1 MNQSLLIGHFVYSI
15 DFQYNQRPF
24 MDILVF
30 NAGSSSLKFG
40 VFDTNSKDSR
50 VFKGEF
56 NRFEKGHCTLH
67 YRCGGEQGIPKSRQ
81 EKIDSI
87 ALAIQSIPRILNEFG
102 YEAFEAVGHRVAHG
116 GPNCNHAA
124 RIDDDLLTYIKKCT
138 PLAPLHNPIFI
149 EAIELSQRLW
159 PDLPQIAVFDTA
171 FHHTIPDY
179 AYTYAVPL
187 AWRELGLR
195 RYGFHGSSHQYIALR
210 TAQELDKPLNQL
222 KIISCHLGSGASIC
236 AIDRGRSIDTSMGM
250 TPLEGLVMG
259 TRSGDVDPG
268 MFAFLT
274 RELGL
279 DAIEIERQL
288 YSDSGLKGL
297 TGSADL
303 RDVERLSSEGDTAA
317 QLALNV
323 YAYRVRKY
331 IGAYAAAMGG
341 VDVLVFTGGAG
352 ENSAAMRHRICTQF
366 EYLGMELDMDK
377 NQALKLIGFEAPQ
390 IQNDRSRVQI
400 LVTQTC
406 EQWMISQEV
415 KALLQKLPIS
425 EHPGLEDSLRPAD
438 PPFHQQR
445 IPVAVS
451 ARHIH
456 PSQSLVEQL
465 FGKGY
470 QLTKARGLTQ
480 PEGWAANET
489 VELIG
494 PSGSFKKVRILGPIR
509 ARTQIEVSATDTYT
523 LGLSAPIR
531 DSGKL
536 DGTPTVTVRG
546 PAGEA
551 KTDGLILAARHIH
564 MSPADAKGMQLQ
576 DGDYVGVQLGNEK
589 RSLMFKNTLIRVK
602 EGFVTEMHIDTDE
615 ANAAGIQTQSTGEL
629 INNEEREMVKLHA
642 KQPSPIAH

>member
-1 MNQSLLIGHFVYSI
+1 MQ
-15 DFQYNQRPF
+15 
-24 MDILVF
+24 ILVF

-50 VFKGEF
+50 IFKGEF
-56 NRFEKGHCTLH
+56 NRFEKDYCTLH
-67 YRCGGEQGIPKSRQ
+67 YRCGGEQGTSKSRA
-81 EKIDSI
+81 EKINSI

-102 YEAFEAVGHRVAHG
+102 FNAFEAVGHRVAHG

-124 RIDDDLLTYIKKCT
+124 LIDDDLLTYIKKCT

-179 AYTYAVPL
+179 AYTYAIPL

-210 TAQELDKPLNQL
+210 TAQELDKPLRQL

-236 AIDRGRSIDTSMGM
+236 AIDGGKSIDTSMGM

-268 MFAFLT
+268 IFAFLA
-274 RELGL
+274 RELAL
-279 DAIEIERQL
+279 DSIEVERRL

-303 RDVERLSSEGDTAA
+303 RDVERLSSDGDTAA

-331 IGAYAAAMGG
+331 IGAYVAAMGG
-341 VDVLVFTGGAG
+341 VDVLVFTGGVG
-352 ENSAAMRHRICTQF
+352 ENSAAMRYRICTQF
-366 EYLGMELDMDK
+366 EYLGMSLDAEK
-377 NQALKLIGFEAPQ
+377 NHALKLIGFEAPH
-390 IQNDRSRVQI
+390 IQSAHSQVQI

-415 KALLQKLPIS
+415 KALLQNESIS
-425 EHPGLEDSLRPAD
+425 EHPGLEVSLNPSDSTIR
-438 PPFHQQR
+438 QQR

-451 ARHIH
+451 ARHLH

-470 QLTKARGLTQ
+470 QLTKARNLNQ

-489 VELIG
+489 VEVIG
-494 PSGSFKKVRILGPIR
+494 PSGSFKTVRILGPTR
-509 ARTQIEVSATDTYT
+509 LRTQIEVSATDTFT
-523 LGLSAPIR
+523 LGLNAPVR
-531 DSGKL
+531 DSGNL
-536 DGTPTVTVRG
+536 DGTPTVTLRG

-551 KTDGLILAARHIH
+551 RTDGLIIAARHIH
-564 MSPADAKGMQLQ
+564 MSPEDALAMRLQ
-576 DGDYVGVQLGNEK
+576 DGDYVDMQLGDDK
-589 RSLMFKNTLIRVK
+589 RSLTFKNTLIRVK
-602 EGFVTEMHIDTDE
+602 DGFVTEMHIDTDE

-629 INNEEREMVKLHA
+629 VNNEKREMVRLHL
-642 KQPSPIAH
+642 KQPSPR

>member
-1 MNQSLLIGHFVYSI
+1 
-15 DFQYNQRPF
+15 

-56 NRFEKGHCTLH
+56 NRFQKGHCTLH
-67 YRCGGEQGIPKSRQ
+67 YRCGGEQGTSKSRQ
-81 EKIDSI
+81 EQIDSI
-87 ALAIQSIPRILNEFG
+87 AIAIQSIPRILKEFG
-102 YEAFEAVGHRVAHG
+102 YDGFEAIGHRVAHG

-124 RIDDDLLTYIKKCT
+124 EIDDDLLTYIKKTT
-138 PLAPLHNPIFI
+138 PLAPLHNPIFL
-149 EAIELSQRLW
+149 EAIELSQSLW
-159 PDLPQIAVFDTA
+159 PKVPQIAVFDTA

-179 AYTYAVPL
+179 AYTYAIPL

-210 TAQELDKPLNQL
+210 TAQELNKPVNQL

-268 MFAFLT
+268 MFAFLA

-279 DAIEIERQL
+279 DAIEIESQL

-341 VDVLVFTGGAG
+341 VDVLVFTGGVG

-366 EYLGMELDMDK
+366 EYLGMALDADK

-415 KALLQKLPIS
+415 KALLQKSPIS
-425 EHPGLEDSLRPAD
+425 EHPGLEESLHPAD
-438 PPFHQQR
+438 PPLHQQR

-470 QLTKARGLTQ
+470 QLTKAHGLTQ

-494 PSGSFKKVRILGPIR
+494 PSGSFKKVRILGPAR

-536 DGTPTVTVRG
+536 DGTPIVTVRG

-564 MSPADAKGMQLQ
+564 MSPADAKGMQLH
-576 DGDYVGVQLGNEK
+576 DGDYVGVQLGDEK

-629 INNEEREMVKLHA
+629 INNENREMVKLHA

>member
-1 MNQSLLIGHFVYSI
+1 MH
-15 DFQYNQRPF
+15 
-24 MDILVF
+24 ILVF

-50 VFKGEF
+50 IFKGELS
-56 NRFEKGHCTLH
+56 RFEKGQCTLH
-67 YRCGGEQGIPKSRQ
+67 YRCGGEQGASKSRPEQ
-81 EKIDSI
+81 IDSI
-87 ALAIQSIPRILNEFG
+87 ELAIQSIPRILSEFG
-102 YEAFEAVGHRVAHG
+102 YGAFEAIGHRVAHG

-124 RIDDDLLTYIKKCT
+124 VIDDDLLSYIKKAT
-138 PLAPLHNPIFI
+138 PLAPLHNPIFL
-149 EAIELSQRLW
+149 EAIELSQNLW
-159 PDLPQIAVFDTA
+159 PNLPQIAVFDTA

-179 AYTYAVPL
+179 ACTYAIPL

-268 MFAFLT
+268 MFAFLA

-303 RDVERLSSEGDTAA
+303 RDVELLCSEGNSAA
-317 QLALNV
+317 QLAINV

-341 VDVLVFTGGAG
+341 VDVLVFTGGVG
-352 ENSAAMRHRICTQF
+352 ENSAAMRHRICIQF
-366 EYLGMELDMDK
+366 EYLGMALDTDR
-377 NQALKLIGFEAPQ
+377 NHALKLMGFEAPQ
-390 IQNDRSRVQI
+390 IQNADSRVHI

-415 KALLQKLPIS
+415 KALLQKQTIS
-425 EHPGLEDSLRPAD
+425 DKPGSHEMLAPAD
-438 PPFHQQR
+438 SRLKKQR
-445 IPVAVS
+445 IPIAVS

-456 PSQSLVEQL
+456 PSQSLVELL

-470 QLTKARGLTQ
+470 QLTKSRNLNQ

-509 ARTQIEVSATDTYT
+509 ARTQIEVSTTDTYT
-523 LGLSAPIR
+523 LGLHAPIR
-531 DSGKL
+531 DSGAL

-546 PAGEA
+546 PTGEA
-551 KTDGLILAARHIH
+551 KTDGLIIAARHIH
-564 MSPADAKGMQLQ
+564 MSPADAKDMSLI
-576 DGDYVGVQLGNEK
+576 DGDYVDMQLGDEK
-589 RSLMFKNTLIRVK
+589 RSVTFKNTLIRVK
-602 EGFVTEMHIDTDE
+602 KGYVTEMHIDTDE
-615 ANAAGIQTQSTGEL
+615 ANAAGIRFQSAGEL
-629 INNEEREMVKLHA
+629 INNENRELVKLRSI
-642 KQPSPIAH
+642 QLSPPKH

>member
-1 MNQSLLIGHFVYSI
+1 MF
-15 DFQYNQRPF
+15 
-24 MDILVF
+24 ILVF

-40 VFDTNSKDSR
+40 VFDTNNKDSR
-50 VFKGEF
+50 IFKGELS
-56 NRFEKGHCTLH
+56 RFEKGQCTLH
-67 YRCGGEQGIPKSRQ
+67 YRCGGEQGASKSRP
-81 EKIDSI
+81 EKIESI
-87 ALAIQSIPRILNEFG
+87 ALAIQSIPRILSEFG
-102 YEAFEAVGHRVAHG
+102 YEAFEAIGHRVAHG

-124 RIDDDLLTYIKKCT
+124 AIDNDLLTYIKKT
-138 PLAPLHNPIFI
+138 IPLAPLHNPIFL
-149 EAIELSQRLW
+149 EAIELSQSLW
-159 PDLPQIAVFDTA
+159 PNLPQIAVFDTA

-179 AYTYAVPL
+179 AYTYAIPL
-187 AWRELGLR
+187 AWRDLGLR

-268 MFAFLT
+268 MFAFLA

-303 RDVERLSSEGDTAA
+303 RDVELLSSEGNSAA

-341 VDVLVFTGGAG
+341 VDVLVFTGGVG

-366 EYLGMELDMDK
+366 EYLGMSLATDK
-377 NQALKLIGFEAPQ
+377 NHDLKLIGFEAPQ
-390 IQNDRSRVQI
+390 IQSTESRVQI

-415 KALLQKLPIS
+415 KALLQNEAIS
-425 EHPGLEDSLRPAD
+425 DKPGQQEMITPAVSRLQ
-438 PPFHQQR
+438 QQR
-445 IPVAVS
+445 IPIAVS

-470 QLTKARGLTQ
+470 QLTKSRNLYQ

-494 PSGSFKKVRILGPIR
+494 PSGSFKKVRILGPTR
-509 ARTQIEVSATDTYT
+509 ARTQIEVSTTDTYT
-523 LGLSAPIR
+523 LGLQAPIR

-536 DGTPTVTVRG
+536 DGTPTLSVRG

-551 KTDGLILAARHIH
+551 ITDGLIIAARHIH
-564 MSPADAKGMQLQ
+564 MSPADAKAMSLI
-576 DGDYVGVQLGNEK
+576 DGDYVDIQLGDEN
-589 RSLMFKNTLIRVK
+589 RSVTFKNILIRAK
-602 EGFVTEMHIDTDE
+602 KGYVTEMHIDTDE
-615 ANAAGIQTQSTGEL
+615 ANAAGIRFQSAGEL
-629 INNEEREMVKLHA
+629 INNENRELVKLRSI
-642 KQPSPIAH
+642 QLSPPKH